1 MTPEDPVEVPLE
13 EEELLLD
20 DECPDDCQ
28 CAECLEDWIL
38 SERLAR
44 DD

>member
-1 MTPEDPVEVPLE
+1 MWFEAEVPLE
-13 EEELLLD
+13 EADFEAAACPDACEC
-20 DECPDDCQ
+20 DECVE
-28 CAECLEDWIL
+28 AAIL